1 MNKGLSKENKIF
13 NKNNLTN
20 WIIGGIIALIIGK
33 IMEPLFVHIFSLVLN
48 ISGSFITNIENS
60 TYKEISNGYSEQSA
74 SSVLYLVYLSIYCL
88 IGVTFVD
95 NIIDYL
101 AFKNKQKKFK
111 AQDTMSTTTNTTL
124 SELSIQNIDKERK
137 KINFSYLLGIIFSAI
152 ILISLIFFYGKSSF
166 IRNKT
171 ITLTNNIEIVS
182 PYISDIEYKQM
193 KSKFHSI
200 ETKNDYILLIE
211 ELETIAKKYSLKLK

>member
-1 MNKGLSKENKIF
+1 MNTGLSKENKIF

-48 ISGSFITNIENS
+48 IGGSFITNIENS

-74 SSVLYLVYLSIYCL
+74 SSVLYLVYLSIYCF
-88 IGVTFVD
+88 IGVIFGD

-101 AFKNKQKKFK
+101 AFKNRQKKFK
-111 AQDTMSTTTNTTL
+111 AQDAMSTTTNTTF
-124 SELSIQNIDKERK
+124 SESSLQNIDKKRK
-137 KINFSYLLGIIFSAI
+137 KIFSYLLRIIFPAI
-152 ILISLIFFYGKSSF
+152 ILISLMFFYGKSSF

-171 ITLTNNIEIVS
+171 IILTNNIEIVS

-193 KSKFHSI
+193 KSKFHSM
-200 ETKNDYILLIE
+200 ETKNDYNSLIE

>member
-60 TYKEISNGYSEQSA
+60 TYKEISNGYCEQSA

-111 AQDTMSTTTNTTL
+111 TQDTMSTTTNTTL

-137 KINFSYLLGIIFSAI
+137 KINFSYLLQIIFSAI

-182 PYISDIEYKQM
+182 PYISDIKYKQM

-200 ETKNDYILLIE
+200 ETKNDYNLLIE